1 MRVVLGS
8 EISRP
13 RGSGGDSCRKSL
25 CLPPEPLYALGIGV
39 WLMVAFLEQ
48 TDSETPDIA
57 CKTVGNAN

>member
-1 MRVVLGS
+1 MRVAPGS

-13 RGSGGDSCRKSL
+13 ERFGGDSCRKTR
-25 CLPPEPLYALGIGV
+25 CPPPEPLYALGIGV

-57 CKTVGNAN
+57 CKTVGSAN